1 MDILETILAVC
12 LVALPIICVAVV
24 PSFLKNWKRLI
35 LWHLIFSILANSLL
49 LWSEFDLAL
58 HGGNPAGAGGVA
70 ILVLILVTFHLIAC
84 ASMGLKI
91 VGHINTAF
99 DHKLF
104 NVSKAEIEP
113 KIHPDSTTY
122 NVRVETMASIY
133 RGFHCYSLANCLK
146 TGINVTKPTQPCIL

>member
-91 VGHINTAF
+91 YDYKGNGIVKF
-99 DHKLF
+99 LF
-104 NVSKAEIEP
+104 
-113 KIHPDSTTY
+113 H
-122 NVRVETMASIY
+122 ASIAALAY
-133 RGFHCYSLANCLK
+133 ILIIIGVYLIGRFGLALFYGLDFSSLRRK
-146 TGINVTKPTQPCIL
+146 